1 MFKVTLTHV
10 LIAAVFFSGLGFI
23 KYQES
28 RIDTL
33 KLDLKAVEKVV
44 KEQSVQIDDLVE
56 SFKGLKVV
64 DDKRSENRS
73 ERDKSDQ
80 KMAKDAK
87 RSNVVVAKPKLVE
100 KQINMSFDK
109 LTQDMQEATR

>member
-1 MFKVTLTHV
+1 MFKIPLTHV

-23 KYQES
+23 KFQSS

-33 KLDLKAVEKVV
+33 KSDIEVIKQIASTQGK
-44 KEQSVQIDDLVE
+44 QIDQLAED
-56 SFKGLKVV
+56 FKNLKTV
-64 DDKRSENRS
+64 DEHRSENRA

-80 KMAKDAK
+80 KMSRDAK

-100 KQINMSFDK
+100 KQINMSFNK